1 MVGGR
6 ERSTGRCWGGGFCR
20 GGAGA
25 AELTPQLA
33 AFLLPMF
40 CCMRQWILNQLDR
53 RPYLHNHQRSLSI
66 LQTHLSLFLQG
77 RLNFSVIF
85 CDNFFKIIHKLCIGS
100 VSLPSTVTYNLL
112 YFATFSNVLLK

>member
-40 CCMRQWILNQLDR
+40 CCIRQWILNQLDR
-53 RPYLHNHQRSLSI
+53 RPYLHNHQRSLKYFTNAPVVISSGT
-66 LQTHLSLFLQG
+66 LELFC
-77 RLNFSVIF
+77 NF
-85 CDNFFKIIHKLCIGS
+85 LR
-100 VSLPSTVTYNLL
+100 
-112 YFATFSNVLLK
+112 